1 MQKIS
6 TNSKQ
11 QTAIRHKLSYDRSFK
26 SKFPLINRILYPIMI
41 LIYAEAELR
50 WGSRLLDAAAFR
62 YQNFWKSSKE
72 KANIAR

>member
-1 MQKIS
+1 
-6 TNSKQ
+6 
-11 QTAIRHKLSYDRSFK
+11 
-26 SKFPLINRILYPIMI
+26 MI